1 MTPTTDERI
10 ASVIRALTEV
20 VLPHLPPE
28 ASLAQ
33 EQVHLAIGH
42 LQILQSQFDE
52 IPAFEREEHDDAK
65 AIGAALAAAVTG
77 GAETQAAVASLETAV
92 AAQNVKDVRGLTR
105 DINQA
110 VDRLVRA
117 ASRDGSGDAKSKLS
131 DIILQYEKA
140 RVMKDRIWF
149 LSFGFDTIEI
159 DGHGVG

>member
-10 ASVIRALTEV
+10 ASIIRALTEV

-33 EQVHLAIGH
+33 EQVHLSIRH

-52 IPAFEREEHDDAK
+52 IPAFERGEQEDAK
-65 AIGAALAAAVTG
+65 AIGAALIAAVTG
-77 GAETQAAVASLETAV
+77 GQDTQAAVASLAAAV
-92 AAQNVKDVRGLTR
+92 ALDAKGDVRGQTKG
-105 DINQA
+105 INQA

-117 ASRDGSGDAKSKLS
+117 ASRDGSSDATSKLS
-131 DIILQYEKA
+131 EIILKYEKT

-149 LSFGFDTIEI
+149 LAFGFDTIEI
-159 DGHGVG
+159 NG